1 MAGSEG
7 SVAPKERVNISYK
20 TDTGGAQEEKELPLK
35 TLVLGDFTLRA
46 DDTPLENRK
55 PVNISK
61 DNFDDVLGSQKL
73 KLDLNVKNA
82 LAKEGG
88 EMSVSLGFKSM
99 KDFEP
104 EAIARQ
110 VPELSKL
117 LELRE
122 ALNALKGPLGNIPA
136 FRKKIQAIIADEASR
151 AAILSELGTDAPKA

>member
-1 MAGSEG
+1 MAAEG

-46 DDTPLENRK
+46 DETPLENRK
-55 PVNISK
+55 PINISK
-61 DNFDDVLGSQKL
+61 DNFNEVLGSQKL

-88 EMSVSLGFKSM
+88 EMSVSLAFKSI

-151 AAILSELGTDAPKA
+151 AAILTELGTDAPKT